1 MTAVAPTDTFS
12 IGGDLPVHRLGYG
25 AMQLPGP
32 GVWGEPADP
41 ENAHRVVR
49 AAVEQGVDF
58 IDTADSYGPVV
69 SERIIAEA
77 LHPYPEGLVIAT
89 KAGLTRQGPGI
100 WTPVGRPA
108 YLKQQVELSLR
119 TLRLERI
126 DLIQLHRIDADVP
139 LADQL
144 GAFKELQDEG
154 KVRHIGVS
162 EVSVAELEQAREIVD
177 VVSVQNL
184 YNLTNRQSQDVLDH
198 ATEHGIGFIPWFPI
212 ATGDLAAPG
221 RRHRPGAGRHTV
233 PGGAGLAAAHVT
245 GRPADPRHEVR
256 RAPEREPGCGAAA
269 PLRRG
274 HGPPGR
280 ARVVVQRCPGSRRPP
295 AGSRRERAS
304 GGGQAVPFQRQRR
317 SVPGRTRR
325 RSGRSSARRA
335 GRTWYGTTARRVE
348 AAVRGVG
355 RATAGRGSTSSTGPS
370 SSSRSPNPSE
380 RMSRRVA
387 VGAPTTRQ
395 ERPAGTSA
403 SEKPASTRSPEQ
415 SRKWAPA
422 TSTTT
427 VP

>member
-1 MTAVAPTDTFS
+1 MTTVAPSDTFS

-41 ENAHRVVR
+41 DNARRVVR
-49 AAVEQGVDF
+49 AAVDQGVDF
-58 IDTADSYGPVV
+58 VDTADSYGPVV

-126 DLIQLHRIDADVP
+126 DLIQLHRIDAEVP

-144 GAFKELQDEG
+144 GAFKELQQEG

-162 EVSVAELEQAREIVD
+162 EVSVAELEEARSIVD

-212 ATGDLAAPG
+212 ATGDLAAPDSPVADIA
-221 RRHRPGAGRHTV
+221 RELDATPSQVALAWLLHTSPVVLPIPGTKSVEHLTEN
-233 PGGAGLAAAHVT
+233 L
-245 GRPADPRHEVR
+245 
-256 RAPEREPGCGAAA
+256 GAAR
-269 PLRRG
+269 LRLSDEDM
-274 HGPPGR
+274 
-280 ARVVVQRCPGSRRPP
+280 ARLD
-295 AGSRRERAS
+295 ALA
-304 GGGQAVPFQRQRR
+304 
-317 SVPGRTRR
+317 
-325 RSGRSSARRA
+325 
-335 GRTWYGTTARRVE
+335 
-348 AAVRGVG
+348 
-355 RATAGRGSTSSTGPS
+355 
-370 SSSRSPNPSE
+370 
-380 RMSRRVA
+380 
-387 VGAPTTRQ
+387 
-395 ERPAGTSA
+395 
-403 SEKPASTRSPEQ
+403 
-415 SRKWAPA
+415 
-422 TSTTT
+422 
-427 VP
+427 

>member
-1 MTAVAPTDTFS
+1 MTTVAPSDTFS

-41 ENAHRVVR
+41 ENARRVVR

-77 LHPYPEGLVIAT
+77 LHPYPEDLVIAT

-126 DLIQLHRIDADVP
+126 DLIQLHRIDGEVP

-144 GAFKELQDEG
+144 GAFKELQEEG

-162 EVSVAELEQAREIVD
+162 EVSVAELEEARSIVD

-212 ATGDLAAPG
+212 ATGDLAAPDSPVADIA
-221 RRHRPGAGRHTV
+221 RELDATPSQVALAWLLHTSPVVLPIPGTKSVEHLTEN
-233 PGGAGLAAAHVT
+233 L
-245 GRPADPRHEVR
+245 
-256 RAPEREPGCGAAA
+256 GAAQ
-269 PLRRG
+269 LRLSDEDM
-274 HGPPGR
+274 
-280 ARVVVQRCPGSRRPP
+280 ARLD
-295 AGSRRERAS
+295 ALA
-304 GGGQAVPFQRQRR
+304 
-317 SVPGRTRR
+317 
-325 RSGRSSARRA
+325 
-335 GRTWYGTTARRVE
+335 
-348 AAVRGVG
+348 
-355 RATAGRGSTSSTGPS
+355 
-370 SSSRSPNPSE
+370 
-380 RMSRRVA
+380 
-387 VGAPTTRQ
+387 
-395 ERPAGTSA
+395 
-403 SEKPASTRSPEQ
+403 
-415 SRKWAPA
+415 
-422 TSTTT
+422 
-427 VP
+427 

>member
-1 MTAVAPTDTFS
+1 MTTVAPTDTFS

-41 ENAHRVVR
+41 ENARRVVR

-69 SERIIAEA
+69 SERVIAEA

-126 DLIQLHRIDADVP
+126 DLMQLHRIDAEVP

-144 GAFKELQDEG
+144 GAFKELQEEG

-162 EVSVAELEQAREIVD
+162 EVSVAELEEARSIVD

-212 ATGDLAAPG
+212 ATGDLAAPDSPVADIA
-221 RRHRPGAGRHTV
+221 RELDATPSQVALAWLLHTSPVVLPIPGTKSVEHLTEN
-233 PGGAGLAAAHVT
+233 L
-245 GRPADPRHEVR
+245 
-256 RAPEREPGCGAAA
+256 GAAQ
-269 PLRRG
+269 LRLSDEDM
-274 HGPPGR
+274 
-280 ARVVVQRCPGSRRPP
+280 ARLD
-295 AGSRRERAS
+295 ALA
-304 GGGQAVPFQRQRR
+304 
-317 SVPGRTRR
+317 
-325 RSGRSSARRA
+325 
-335 GRTWYGTTARRVE
+335 
-348 AAVRGVG
+348 
-355 RATAGRGSTSSTGPS
+355 
-370 SSSRSPNPSE
+370 
-380 RMSRRVA
+380 
-387 VGAPTTRQ
+387 
-395 ERPAGTSA
+395 
-403 SEKPASTRSPEQ
+403 
-415 SRKWAPA
+415 
-422 TSTTT
+422 
-427 VP
+427 

>member
-1 MTAVAPTDTFS
+1 MTTVAPSDTFS

-41 ENAHRVVR
+41 DNARGVVR

-126 DLIQLHRIDADVP
+126 DLIQLHRIDAEVP

-162 EVSVAELEQAREIVD
+162 EVSVAELEQAREIVE

-184 YNLTNRQSQDVLDH
+184 YNLTNRQSQDVLDY

-212 ATGDLAAPG
+212 ATGDLAAPDSPVADIA
-221 RRHRPGAGRHTV
+221 RELDATPSQVALAWLLHKSPVVLPIPGTKSVEHLTEN
-233 PGGAGLAAAHVT
+233 LAATQLHLS
-245 GRPADPRHEVR
+245 DEDM
-256 RAPEREPGCGAAA
+256 
-269 PLRRG
+269 
-274 HGPPGR
+274 
-280 ARVVVQRCPGSRRPP
+280 ARLD
-295 AGSRRERAS
+295 ALA
-304 GGGQAVPFQRQRR
+304 
-317 SVPGRTRR
+317 
-325 RSGRSSARRA
+325 
-335 GRTWYGTTARRVE
+335 
-348 AAVRGVG
+348 
-355 RATAGRGSTSSTGPS
+355 
-370 SSSRSPNPSE
+370 
-380 RMSRRVA
+380 
-387 VGAPTTRQ
+387 
-395 ERPAGTSA
+395 
-403 SEKPASTRSPEQ
+403 
-415 SRKWAPA
+415 
-422 TSTTT
+422 
-427 VP
+427 

>member
-1 MTAVAPTDTFS
+1 MTTVAPTDTFS

-41 ENAHRVVR
+41 ENARRVVR

-126 DLIQLHRIDADVP
+126 ELIQLHRIDGEVP

-144 GAFKELQDEG
+144 GAFKELQEEG

-162 EVSVAELEQAREIVD
+162 EVSVAELQEARSIVD

-212 ATGDLAAPG
+212 ATGDLAAPDSPVADIA
-221 RRHRPGAGRHTV
+221 RELDATPSQVALAWLLQKSPVVLPIPGTKSVEHLTEN
-233 PGGAGLAAAHVT
+233 L
-245 GRPADPRHEVR
+245 
-256 RAPEREPGCGAAA
+256 GAAQ
-269 PLRRG
+269 LRLSAEDM
-274 HGPPGR
+274 
-280 ARVVVQRCPGSRRPP
+280 ARLD
-295 AGSRRERAS
+295 ALA
-304 GGGQAVPFQRQRR
+304 
-317 SVPGRTRR
+317 
-325 RSGRSSARRA
+325 
-335 GRTWYGTTARRVE
+335 
-348 AAVRGVG
+348 
-355 RATAGRGSTSSTGPS
+355 
-370 SSSRSPNPSE
+370 
-380 RMSRRVA
+380 
-387 VGAPTTRQ
+387 
-395 ERPAGTSA
+395 
-403 SEKPASTRSPEQ
+403 
-415 SRKWAPA
+415 
-422 TSTTT
+422 
-427 VP
+427 